1 MATIHKIVV
10 VGSIEGQTAQRV
22 QALRHLGYD
31 VFTISETPADF
42 APGITYHPSF
52 MDRVRH
58 HLGIPKDKLQ
68 INQQLEK
75 LISTQSFDLLW
86 VEKALTLKPRTLK
99 LIREKQPTMK
109 LAWYSGD
116 DMFAR
121 HNQSYYFRK
130 SLSLYDIVF
139 TTKSYNCHPEEL
151 PALGAKKVFF
161 INKSFD
167 RVMHSPVT
175 VNEEDRQK
183 FGAAVGF
190 IGTFEKDRADK
201 MLYLAQHGIE
211 VRIWGNGWENY
222 LHKHPNLKVENKPV
236 YAENYRKTI
245 CATDINLCFLR
256 KLNRDLQ
263 TDRTMEIPACGAF
276 MLAERTIEHT
286 ALFIEDQEAVYFDPN
301 NTQELLEKVQY
312 YLQHPKERLQIAAA
326 GRQRCLNS
334 DYSQEGV
341 LKKMLAELEH
351 VAVQ

>member
-1 MATIHKIVV
+1 MSSVGKIVV
-10 VGSIEGQTAQRV
+10 VGSVEGQTAQRV
-22 QALRHLGYD
+22 QALRYLGYA
-31 VFTISETPADF
+31 VLTVSETPADF
-42 APGITYHPSF
+42 APGITYHPTF

-58 HLGIPKDKLQ
+58 HLGLPKDKLH
-68 INQQLEK
+68 INQQLIK
-75 LISTQSFDLLW
+75 LAQTHSFDLLW

-99 LIREKQPTMK
+99 LIRQIQPTIK

-130 SLSLYDIVF
+130 SLPLYDIVF
-139 TTKSYNCHPEEL
+139 TTKSYNCNPQEL
-151 PALGAKKVFF
+151 PALGAKNVFF
-161 INKSFD
+161 VNKSFD
-167 RVMHSPVT
+167 RIMHCPIEVG
-175 VNEEDRQK
+175 VEDREK
-183 FGAAVGF
+183 WGAEVGF
-190 IGTFEKDRADK
+190 IGTFEQDRAEK
-201 MLYLAQHGIE
+201 MLYLAQHGIK
-211 VRIWGNGWENY
+211 VRIWGNGWEKY
-222 LHKHPNLKVENKPV
+222 LNKHPNLKVENKPV

-276 MLAERTIEHT
+276 MLAERTAEHT
-286 ALFIEDQEAVYFDPN
+286 ALFTEDKEAVYFDAN
-301 NTQELLEKVQY
+301 NSQELLKKVHD
-312 YLQHPKERLQIAAA
+312 YLQHPQERLQIAAA

-351 VAVQ
+351 VVIQ